1 MFYSS
6 KSTLKI
12 WFQTFSPAI
21 QCCTLSK
28 LRGGRETDERQLN
41 SEEQQAIFSQSAP
54 LLSNTWNVRCKI
66 RVRSFKTSSTSP
78 TGCSAQRAVSCCLQR
93 TLITVTCRGLVT
105 ACPNRCSLPPFTPPP
120 PIVRTT
126 EANPL
131 LLNTLPEA
139 DGHRPEDPSILNLTV
154 GATCGLEVSSR
165 QAVHLVVCSC
175 CWMHLH

>member
-1 MFYSS
+1 MQRPAGCQLLSAADAHHGNVSRAGYCLSEQMF
-6 KSTLKI
+6 
-12 WFQTFSPAI
+12 P
-21 QCCTLSK
+21 
-28 LRGGRETDERQLN
+28 
-41 SEEQQAIFSQSAP
+41 AP
-54 LLSNTWNVRCKI
+54 LH
-66 RVRSFKTSSTSP
+66 
-78 TGCSAQRAVSCCLQR
+78 
-93 TLITVTCRGLVT
+93 
-105 ACPNRCSLPPFTPPP
+105 PPP

-165 QAVHLVVCSC
+165 QAVHLEVCSC